1 MPIIEPSIRPPSE
14 ADSFL
19 LQVTLGCSSNDCT
32 FCAAYLNK
40 PFAIKDSKE
49 IIKDIEREARH
60 SPDTRRVF
68 LLDGD
73 ALAINNEKLL
83 PILKKLDS
91 SFPELAR
98 VSSYANGYNIVKRSD
113 EELRALYEHKVQ
125 LVYIGLESG
134 SQDILSR
141 CRKRSSVNE
150 MVEAV
155 RKADKAKIKSSVI
168 VLLGLGGRENSAEHV
183 KATAEALNQM
193 QPRYL
198 SFVRGTPLY
207 KQVKAGEFKELNPSE
222 LLKEAYDIIS
232 GLKLEKTIFRSNHA
246 SNYLALAGRFPHDK
260 DVLLDQLQSAL
271 DGETGLRPEFLRG
284 L

>member
-1 MPIIEPSIRPPSE
+1 
-14 ADSFL
+14 
-19 LQVTLGCSSNDCT
+19 
-32 FCAAYLNK
+32 
-40 PFAIKDSKE
+40 
-49 IIKDIEREARH
+49 
-60 SPDTRRVF
+60 
-68 LLDGD
+68 
-73 ALAINNEKLL
+73 
-83 PILKKLDS
+83 
-91 SFPELAR
+91 
-98 VSSYANGYNIVKRSD
+98 
-113 EELRALYEHKVQ
+113 VQ

-198 SFVRGTPLY
+198 SFLSLMVVRGTPLY